1 MVNLRMK
8 IRNILFYVLTGL
20 TFLSSCRSLKSIDN
34 HLSQSNCNQHNI
46 YDYPKEKL
54 PEVLLVRQLDTL
66 LTNRFSVQSLHVA
79 NAIGIVESLRNFI
92 YTQKKF
98 ERDPTIEN
106 RIRLL
111 EVNQYINQRINM
123 VSLEVSAVASE
134 LDCEEERTA
143 QVANYL
149 KNLEDDAETR
159 LTVGVIATGA
169 IGAIVSGILLVRNHD
184 EQTVEYIGLGTGIA
198 EAFLG
203 MAILLNK
210 RKVQFEHERNA
221 LRDVWEGRETSSIFP
236 ASIWFYLNNYN
247 PSIQDK
253 HSLRYK
259 IIEKWMG
266 FGQIAEAG
274 KKNKRKLLSL
284 YFGAGGKYTSEQ
296 LRNRANMYDQLES
309 YINLMKQ
316 DLKRLAVEFETIT
329 LIAR

>member
-1 MVNLRMK
+1 MK
-8 IRNILFYVLTGL
+8 IRNIVFYVLPWFTL
-20 TFLSSCRSLKSIDN
+20 LSSCRSLKSIDN

-46 YDYPKEKL
+46 YDYPKGKL
-54 PEVLLVRQLDTL
+54 PEVLAVGQLDTL
-66 LTNRFSVQSLHVA
+66 LTNRFSIQSLHVA
-79 NAIGIVESLRNFI
+79 NAIGIIEPLKNFVGAR
-92 YTQKKF
+92 KEF
-98 ERDPTIEN
+98 EQDSSIEN

-111 EVNQYINQRINM
+111 EMNQYINQRINM
-123 VSLEVSAVASE
+123 ASLEVSAVSSE
-134 LDCEEERTA
+134 LDCEEERIA

-169 IGAIVSGILLVRNHD
+169 VGAIVSGILLVKNHD

-236 ASIWFYLNNYN
+236 VSIWYYLNNYN
-247 PSIQDK
+247 PSVQDK

-274 KKNKRKLLSL
+274 RKNKRKLLNL
-284 YFGAGGKYTSEQ
+284 YFGEGGKYTSEQ
-296 LRNRANMYDQLES
+296 LRNRANMYDQLEA

-316 DLKRLAVEFETIT
+316 DLKRLTIEFELITIVPK
-329 LIAR
+329 